1 MTRTLCVDPGLRG
14 VGVAVFEGKVLERAA
29 YIENPEKSG
38 RGYRVAS
45 ALAFKV
51 HFWLD
56 AHALTAPDK
65 AIIEFPRI
73 YPGHAKIDNNDLI
86 DIATVGAAIATWCEA
101 DEIVS
106 VFPADW
112 KGNVKK
118 DVMTA
123 RIKAELSYVELS
135 KVDKS
140 CRRSLLHN
148 VYDAVGIGLH
158 RFGRLS
164 KKILPGASE

>member
-14 VGVAVFEGKVLERAA
+14 VGVAVFEGKTLARAA
-29 YIENPEKSG
+29 YLENPEKSG
-38 RGYRVAS
+38 RGYRAAS
-45 ALAFKV
+45 AMAFEM
-51 HFWLD
+51 HRWLD
-56 AHALTAPDK
+56 INALTVPDK
-65 AIIEFPRI
+65 AVIEFPRI

-118 DVMTA
+118 DVMTT
-123 RIKAELSYVELS
+123 RIKAELSANEAS
-135 KVDKS
+135 RIDKS

-148 VYDAVGIGLH
+148 VYDAVGIGLW
-158 RFGRLS
+158 RFGRLH
-164 KKILPGASE
+164 KKLLPGASE

>member
-14 VGVAVFEGKVLERAA
+14 VGVAIFAGNQLQRAA
-29 YIENPEKSG
+29 YLENPAKSG
-38 RGYRVAS
+38 RGYKVAYEMAR
-45 ALAFKV
+45 ALYD
-51 HFWLD
+51 WLGGETCPV
-56 AHALTAPDK
+56 AVV
-65 AIIEFPRI
+65 EFPRI

-101 DEIVS
+101 HEIVS

-112 KGNVKK
+112 KGTVKK
-118 DVMTA
+118 EVMTA
-123 RIKAELSYVELS
+123 RIKEALSPAESLRI
-135 KVDKS
+135 DKN
-140 CRRSLLHN
+140 CQRRLLHN